1 MWLLAF
7 SLLFSLTSCLGFYVD
22 IDANAEECFYERVTK
37 GQAVILHFEVAEG
50 GFLDIDAH
58 IYAPDGSTI
67 YSEIKKANGRP
78 KFIANKDG
86 DYKYCFGNKMSSLT
100 PKVVLFDMEIE
111 EDHLKSDEKDDEAH
125 KKLVTMINELSHSVE
140 SVKLEMDYVALR
152 TNIHWNINQN
162 TNFRVVVWAAF
173 EALLIITM
181 SIGQVFYLKRFF
193 EVRRLV

>member
-1 MWLLAF
+1 MWLLALN
-7 SLLFSLTSCLGFYVD
+7 LLFSLSPCLSFYVD

-37 GQAVILHFEVAEG
+37 GQAVILHFE
-50 GFLDIDAH
+50 

-67 YSEIKKANGRP
+67 YSEVKKANGRP

-111 EDHLKSDEKDDEAH
+111 EDHLKSDEKDD
-125 KKLVTMINELSHSVE
+125 V
-140 SVKLEMDYVALR
+140 
-152 TNIHWNINQN
+152 NQN

-181 SIGQVFYLKRFF
+181 SVGQVFYLKRFF